1 MIQKLLK
8 QIPLF
13 AALESE
19 ELAQV
24 QKSLSDVTV
33 APGETLFNE
42 GEVGDRFY
50 IVVEGQVEVVKAI
63 GSTEERLL
71 GAKGPGGYLG
81 EMSLFEPDGRRTA
94 SVRSEGGAHLLEM
107 TRNGFESLLSDHPS
121 IAYEIARA
129 LSALLRNADNSA
141 IRDLKAKNR
150 QLSEA
155 YAELQAA
162 QAQIIEKEKLEHEL
176 QVAREIQLSILPT
189 ELPTMEGYD
198 FGASIVP
205 AKAVGGDFYDFIQLD
220 GDRMGIAIGDVS
232 DKGVPAAIFMAMTR
246 SLMRSEAK
254 IATNPKQAL
263 EGVNR
268 HLVEMNN
275 AGMFVTV
282 LYGVLDRRDRSFT
295 YARAGHCLPIA
306 FEDDGEIAMPACT
319 RGQPIG
325 VFDFPEI
332 DEQRM
337 LLPPASTLLL
347 YTDGLTDA
355 ENASGQ
361 FFGLENLNKALKSA
375 TVATAQETCTYLL
388 DTVEAFEAG
397 TPPTDDLTLVVVKSA

>member
-13 AALESE
+13 AALD
-19 ELAQV
+19 LDALV
-24 QKSLSDVTV
+24 QLRKSLAEVEVT
-33 APGETLFNE
+33 PGATLFAE
-42 GEVGDRFY
+42 GELGDRFY
-50 IVVEGQVEVVKAI
+50 IVVEGQVEVVKAM
-63 GSTEERLL
+63 GTTEERFL

-94 SVRSEGGAHLLEM
+94 SVRSQDGARLLEM
-107 TRNGFESLLSDHPS
+107 TRTGFEELLSSHPS

-129 LSALLRNADNSA
+129 LSSLLRNADNSA
-141 IRDLKAKNR
+141 IRDLKKKNR
-150 QLSEA
+150 ELATA

-189 ELPTMEGYD
+189 TLPEMRDFD

-205 AKAVGGDFYDFIQLD
+205 AKAVGGDFYDFIRLD
-220 GDRMGIAIGDVS
+220 EHRMGIAIGDVS

-254 IATNPKQAL
+254 IATTPKQAL

-282 LYGVLDRRDRSFT
+282 IYGVLDRRDRSFA

-306 FEDDGEIAMPACT
+306 CEKNGEMAMPACT

-325 VFDFPEI
+325 VFDFPQI
-332 DEQRM
+332 DEQQIF
-337 LLPPASTLLL
+337 LPPPSTLLL

-355 ENASGQ
+355 ENAAGE
-361 FFGLENLNKALKSA
+361 FFGLTNLNVALLAARTS
-375 TVATAQETCTYLL
+375 TAQEVCHHLL
-388 DTVEAFEAG
+388 ATVEAFEAG
-397 TPPTDDLTLVVVKSA
+397 TPATDDLTLVVVKSL